1 MFKASRRTVRLGQMM
16 KVDAEMASATII

>member
-1 MFKASRRTVRLGQMM
+1 MFKASRRTVRLGPVM